1 MHSFLEIE
9 ISEKLEVFYQ
19 ATYKDLECDSADMYE
34 DARKRV
40 PEVVQQ
46 EVDRINCVSLGI
58 CRVEKVDIIDCS
70 KRQKRSI
77 TTTTAGI
84 NVSLSCEPALCKLKS
99 KNRKIIKGLLYL
111 TFIHY

>member
-1 MHSFLEIE
+1 MRSFLEIE
-9 ISEKLEVFYQ
+9 NSEKLQVFYQ
-19 ATYKDLECDSADMYE
+19 ATYKDLECDSSEMYE
-34 DARKRV
+34 DARIRV

-46 EVDRINCVSLGI
+46 EVDRIDCVSLGI

-84 NVSLSCEPALCKLKS
+84 NVSLSCEPALCKFK
-99 KNRKIIKGLLYL
+99 RKKKIYQ
-111 TFIHY
+111 